1 VELTEDYTAAGFGVR
16 LGAGHSPALLV
27 VDVCR
32 AYLEPS
38 SPLYAGVEDACAS
51 VGRLVDAARTA
62 GVPVVWTRVRY
73 DADARLVFHRKVPSL
88 SVFATELGDFP
99 AGVAPTPG
107 ERVVVKDHASAFFG
121 TSLADDLRAAGVDT
135 VLVTGFSTS
144 GCVRASALD
153 ALQHDFVPLVVR
165 EACGDRDPRP
175 HEAALFDLDQK
186 YADVVSEADALA
198 VLAGQTG
205 SGSTAA
211 TTSAGAST

>member
-1 VELTEDYTAAGFGVR
+1 MDLVEDYSAAGFGSR
-16 LGAGHSPALLV
+16 LGAGRAPALLV

-38 SPLYAGVEDACAS
+38 SPLYAGVEAAAAS
-51 VGRLVDAARTA
+51 IGRLVDAARAA

-73 DADARLVFHRKVPSL
+73 DATTPLVFHRKVPSL

-99 AGVAPTPG
+99 TGLEPLPG
-107 ERVVVKDHASAFFG
+107 ERIVEKLHASAFFG
-121 TSLADDLRAAGVDT
+121 TDLAEQLRADGVDT
-135 VLVTGFSTS
+135 VVVTGFSTS

-186 YADVVSEADALA
+186 YADVLA
-198 VLAGQTG
+198 ESDLLGLW
-205 SGSTAA
+205 A
-211 TTSAGAST
+211 TRR

>member
-1 VELTEDYTAAGFGVR
+1 MVDLTDDYSAAGFGVR
-16 LGAGHSPALLV
+16 LGAGRRPALLV

-38 SPLYAGVEDACAS
+38 SPLYAGVEDACAA
-51 VGRLVDAARTA
+51 VGRLVDAARA
-62 GVPVVWTRVRY
+62 GGVPVVWTRVRFEP
-73 DADARLVFHRKVPSL
+73 AAGLVFHRKVPSL

-99 AGVAPTPG
+99 DGVAPAPG
-107 ERVVVKDHASAFFG
+107 ESVVVKDHASAFFG
-121 TSLADDLRAAGVDT
+121 TSLADDLRGQGVDT
-135 VLVTGFSTS
+135 VLVVGFSTS

-186 YADVVSEADALA
+186 YADVVGEAEALA
-198 VLAGQTG
+198 LLGQT
-205 SGSTAA
+205 
-211 TTSAGAST
+211 TTG

>member
-1 VELTEDYTAAGFGVR
+1 VELTDDYAAAGFGVR
-16 LGAGHSPALLV
+16 LGAGARSALLV

-51 VGRLVDAARTA
+51 VGRLVNAARAA

-73 DADARLVFHRKVPSL
+73 DPAAALVFHRKVPSL

-99 AGVAPTPG
+99 AGLEPVRD
-107 ERVVVKDHASAFFG
+107 EQVVVKDHPSAFFA

-135 VLVTGFSTS
+135 VVVTGFSTS
-144 GCVRASALD
+144 GCVRASVVD

-186 YADVVSEADALA
+186 YADVVSEAELLQMWGAH
-198 VLAGQTG
+198 
-205 SGSTAA
+205 
-211 TTSAGAST
+211 TT

>member
-1 VELTEDYTAAGFGVR
+1 MDLREDYSAAGFGVR
-16 LGAGHSPALLV
+16 LGAGSSPVLLV

-38 SPLYAGVEDACAS
+38 SPLYAAVEDAAAS
-51 VGRLVDAARTA
+51 VARLVDAARAA

-73 DADARLVFHRKVPSL
+73 EPAAGLVFHRKVPSL

-99 AGVAPTPG
+99 PGVAPAPG
-107 ERVVVKDHASAFFG
+107 EQVVVKDHASAFFG
-121 TSLADDLRAAGVDT
+121 TSLAGDLRAAGVDT
-135 VLVTGFSTS
+135 VIVVGFSTS

-165 EACGDRDPRP
+165 DACGDRDPRP

-186 YADVVSEADALA
+186 YADVVGEAEALA
-198 VLAGQTG
+198 VLAAQIG
-205 SGSTAA
+205 TA
-211 TTSAGAST
+211 